1 MAKKKQ
7 RQTDKQSDNA
17 VSEKSSSFAEFISGD
32 KAKWIFF
39 AVYFIA
45 TIFLFRSF
53 LFDDVMLFGS
63 DTVPDGIYTR
73 QYYKDFHAE
82 YGGIPKWNPLI
93 LGGMPFID
101 AMHGDTFYP
110 GAWLK
115 FFMPL
120 KRALGHKLVWHVF
133 LAGVFMYIFL
143 RTLKIRRE
151 AAFLGGLM
159 YMLAPSFITLLYSGH
174 DAKMYVI
181 AFLPLA
187 FALLESGMNKPKY
200 YTFAGLGG
208 VMGLLILTS
217 HIQMAY
223 YSYWAIGLYFLF
235 RLFFSSEET
244 RSKKGIKTAF
254 FAGTVVIAVMLGA
267 VQLLPSYKF
276 TTSQSVRSGEERTG
290 YDYATSWAMHPEE
303 AMGMVIPSFPGFEG
317 GIGNLTKTT
326 YWGRNPFKLNSEY
339 HGILPILL
347 AVLALLTCRN
357 RRTYFFLGL
366 ALLSLIYS
374 LGATTPIYRLFYA
387 LVPGVK
393 NFRAPSMMIF
403 LFLFSVCVMAASY
416 ISSFFEGKTSLK
428 PGDKRILYAV
438 AVLIA
443 ITLFKTVAI
452 NGLFDVWRNTVYRDI
467 SDSRI
472 EEYHRA
478 ASMQGSEQSPVVMM
492 YKKAEASKNTM
503 KENIPYVIRDMWKG
517 LLFITVCLLGLWM
530 FISQKIGI
538 SALVVLIGLIVF
550 VDETIIDSRFIKV
563 LDPST
568 HTAIAPGSEVS
579 EIKGKM
585 AGQQPFRILGLLMSM
600 TKMRSPNYY
609 AMFGIQAAD
618 GHHNNELQS
627 YELFTGGRSMPNFL
641 SLWLDNNA
649 FNPEKIIDNNF
660 LKVAGVKYIPLPT
673 NSGIE
678 LLENPAGLDRARIV
692 YGSIVE
698 PNDTLAVEMLK
709 DSSFDPAEIVI
720 IDKGNEIPAQ
730 KPETGADLAR
740 VDNFTYTQSGIE
752 IQAQSAKP
760 GYLVLS
766 ENFVPYWKAYV
777 DKQPVDISKA
787 YGTFMAIPIPE
798 GSHEIIF
805 EFRSGPYAT
814 GKKLTYAGLL
824 IVVVA
829 IAVPGVQ
836 YMAGRNKKQA

>member
-7 RQTDKQSDNA
+7 RQTVKHSNTPI
-17 VSEKSSSFAEFISGD
+17 SGNTSSFAELISGD

-45 TIFLFRSF
+45 TIILFRSF
-53 LFDDVMLFGS
+53 LFNDVMLFGS
-63 DTVPDGIYTR
+63 DTIPDGIYTR
-73 QYYKDFHAE
+73 QYYKDFHAQF
-82 YGGIPKWNPLI
+82 GGIPKWNPLI

-120 KRALGHKLVWHVF
+120 TRALGHKLVWHVF

-143 RTLKIRRE
+143 RTLKVRRE

-159 YMLAPSFITLLYSGH
+159 YMLAPSFVTLLYSGH

-200 YTFAGLGG
+200 YTFAGLGA

-223 YSYWAIGLYFLF
+223 YSYWALGLYFFF
-235 RLFFSSEET
+235 RLFFSPEET
-244 RSKKGIKTAF
+244 RNKKAIKTAF
-254 FAGTVVIAVMLGA
+254 FGAAVIIAVMLGA
-267 VQLLPSYKF
+267 VQLFPSYKF

-303 AMGMVIPSFPGFEG
+303 AMGMVIPAFPGFEG

-326 YWGRNPFKLNSEY
+326 YWGRNPFKLNTEY

-347 AVLALLTCRN
+347 AALALLTYRN
-357 RRTYFFLGL
+357 RRMYFFLGL

-387 LVPGVK
+387 LVPGIK

-403 LFLFSVCVMAASY
+403 LFLFSACVMAASY
-416 ISSFFEGKTSLK
+416 LGSFFERKTTFKS
-428 PGDKRILYAV
+428 GDKRILYAV
-438 AVLIA
+438 GGLIV
-443 ITLFKTVAI
+443 ITLFSSLAA
-452 NGLFDVWRNTVYRDI
+452 NGLFDIWRNTVYRDI

-478 ASMQGSEQSPVVMM
+478 ASMQGSEQSTVVMM
-492 YKKAEASKNTM
+492 YRNAESAKTTM
-503 KENIPYVIRDMWKG
+503 KDNIPSVIRDMWKA
-517 LLFITVCLLGLWM
+517 LLFVTVCLLGLWM
-530 FISQKIGI
+530 FLSQKIGI
-538 SALVVLIGLIVF
+538 PALVVLVGLIAF
-550 VDETIIDSRFIKV
+550 VDETIVNSRFIKV

-568 HTAIAPGSEVS
+568 NNAIAPGAEVS
-579 EIKGKM
+579 EIKSKM
-585 AGQQPFRILGLLMSM
+585 ADRKPFRILGLIMQAAR
-600 TKMRSPNYY
+600 MRSPNYY

-627 YELFTGGRSMPNFL
+627 YELYTGGRSMPNYL
-641 SLWLDNNA
+641 SLWLGNNE

-660 LKVAGVKYIPLPT
+660 LKIAGVRYIPFPT

-678 LLENPAGLDRARIV
+678 LLENPSGLDRARIV

-709 DSSFDPAEIVI
+709 DSTFDPAKIVI
-720 IDKGNEIPAQ
+720 IDKGNELPVQQTESDTI
-730 KPETGADLAR
+730 LAR
-740 VDNFTYTQSGIE
+740 VENITYTKSGIE
-752 IQAQSAKP
+752 IIAGSAKP

-766 ENFVPYWKAYV
+766 ENFVPYWKAYI
-777 DKQPVDISKA
+777 DKQQVEISKA
-787 YGTFMAIPIPE
+787 YGTFMAIPFPE
-798 GSHEIIF
+798 GNYEVTF

-814 GKKLTYAGLL
+814 GKKMTLTALL

-829 IAVPGVQ
+829 LAVPGVQ
-836 YMAGRNKKQA
+836 YALKKK